1 MRSPGALPDIEEA
14 LDRIRFQWDHAED
27 FWFGMVVSNDQMARD
42 SLRAAVAAAVAED
55 HGDVVMHRLDPR
67 GVEQTAVRLLDAME
81 DGHLH
86 WVVVGGPDEPK
97 ETWEGAAGRFFAA
110 LNERREAFRHR
121 VVGGL
126 VVEGREAL
134 KRRLRTMAPD
144 LFSIRAFVVEP
155 RSDAGWDEGG
165 GSSPAVELEDESF
178 PGDPDQELQ
187 RLERIPQGSPNPGA
201 RRARLAAQQR
211 AIDGLLSTGRTG
223 EASSLVDDSNALIR
237 TLTHDDPTDAW
248 VASARFAAHIQ
259 RGRVALD
266 TGVLAAAAAQFTDAL
281 RLAQAEPP
289 TARRLRRLRTAHDW
303 LAAVAVDL
311 GDVEDA
317 VSHAGRAL
325 EAARAWSEE
334 APDDPERLR
343 TLAIAHNK
351 LGDILV
357 IAGRRRDARAAFR
370 ASLALRKRLVAEDA
384 PHPVFRRDLSICHD
398 KLGDLAALNGDL
410 ADAERHFRRSLTLR
424 EELVVER
431 PAGDRAGTK
440 ARRDLAA
447 VHTRLGALARRAGD
461 PSAAS
466 RRFRQAVGILREL
479 AGSDPEHAG
488 VKVDLVR
495 TTSALGEL
503 ARDRDDPGKALV
515 HFDEALRLA
524 GELAAEDLGSVSR
537 LDALAAAHERL
548 GDLLWGMEDF
558 EEAGTQL
565 RAALDVHGR
574 IVAVRPDDP
583 AAGEN
588 LAAAHHRLQ
597 AAAEAFGRDEEAV
610 KHRDAAT
617 AELVRAE
624 RLRGRASGAGK

>member
-1 MRSPGALPDIEEA
+1 VSGRGSLPDIEEA

-42 SLRAAVAAAVAED
+42 SLRAAVTAAIGED
-55 HGDVVMHRLDPR
+55 GGRLAAHRLDPR
-67 GVEQTAVRLLDAME
+67 AVEQTAVELLDAMA
-81 DGHLH
+81 DGALH
-86 WVVVGGPDEPK
+86 WVVVGGADEPK

-121 VVGGL
+121 VSGGL

-187 RLERIPQGSPNPGA
+187 RLERIPGDSPNPGA

-211 AIDGLLSTGRTG
+211 AIDGLLSAGRMG
-223 EASSLVDDSNALIR
+223 EASTLVDDSNALIR
-237 TLTHDDPTDAW
+237 TLVDDDPTDPW
-248 VASARFAAHIQ
+248 VASAQFSAHIQ

-266 TGVLAAAAAQFTDAL
+266 TGVLAAAAAHFTSAL
-281 RLAQAEPP
+281 TLAEAEPP
-289 TARRLRRLRTAHDW
+289 TARRLRRLRSAHDW
-303 LAAVAVDL
+303 LAAVAVAL
-311 GDVEDA
+311 GDTEDA
-317 VSHAGRAL
+317 VCHAGQAL
-325 EAARAWSEE
+325 EAARAWSEQ
-334 APDDPERLR
+334 APEDRERLR

-351 LGDILV
+351 QGDILV
-357 IAGRRRDARAAFR
+357 AAGRRRDARAAFR
-370 ASLALRKRLVAEDA
+370 ASLAIRKRLVAEDA

-410 ADAERHFRRSLTLR
+410 ADAERHFRRSLALR
-424 EELVVER
+424 EELVAER
-431 PAGDRAGTK
+431 PSADRAGAK
-440 ARRDLAA
+440 ARRDLAR
-447 VHTRLGALARRAGD
+447 VHSRVGALARRAGD
-461 PSAAS
+461 PAAAA
-466 RRFRQAVGILREL
+466 RRFRQSAGLLREL
-479 AGSDPEHAG
+479 GLADPHHAG
-488 VKVDLVR
+488 VKTDLVR
-495 TTSALGEL
+495 VTLALGEL
-503 ARDRDDPGKALV
+503 AGERDDPGKALV

-524 GELAAEDLGSVSR
+524 GELAAADLGSVAR
-537 LDALAAAHERL
+537 LDTLAGAHERL

-558 EEAGTQL
+558 EEAGTHL
-565 RAALDVHGR
+565 RAALDVHVR

-583 AAGEN
+583 VAAEN

-597 AAAEAFGRDEEAV
+597 ATAEAFGRDEDAV
-610 KHRDAAT
+610 RHRDAAT
-617 AELVRAE
+617 AELGRAE
-624 RLRGRASGAGK
+624 QLRGLAAGSRR